1 MKLLCLKVCY
11 RINIRKSMLCLRTVR
26 LALQLWLRQLCES
39 TILIAKSEFM
49 NEGRNHLFPYMVRRN
64 SNYQQENDS
73 STLSYFTSK
82 LRYILLQQRK
92 IPRAYIP
99 RGFNMMAMV
108 KVQHNIVKG
117 TQLMLCY
124 ALRYTVHSVY
134 HILVKYTTITAKYRL
149 QMITYACPAT
159 TCQTV
164 FLVNN
169 LLDELNN

>member
-26 LALQLWLRQLCES
+26 LTLQLWLRQLCES

-73 STLSYFTSK
+73 NTLSYFTSK

-99 RGFNMMAMV
+99 RGFNMMA
-108 KVQHNIVKG
+108 
-117 TQLMLCY
+117 MLCY

-164 FLVNN
+164 F
-169 LLDELNN
+169 